1 MEIRKPSLSESTL
14 QMKRTNKI
22 FLTALVTITIL
33 FFNSAYL
40 IENTVDISANEYK
53 YAYNPLVSF
62 DFRQL
67 RDTIY
72 TNKEHY
78 IEVNL
83 LTQQATLYSR
93 DGSEFQFPIS
103 SGTKRVEKG
112 MDTKEGLFA
121 IQWKAKKQY
130 SVQFDSTVMLNW
142 MGFNNGIGFHALLGK
157 SYYKYLGKKNVSHGC
172 VRVSR
177 EDAETAYEKVEK
189 GTPVLVHKGNS
200 AVKIAFTS
208 EGESYNQY
216 SYKDTYNLLKE
227 RYQKIYDGDYLIS
240 SNEKILVDEKNIF
253 SSGLPIGNS
262 ELIPTK
268 QNLKPTYL
276 WVDKNKSEQER
287 LAEIFSGRQKEY
299 LTFNP
304 VLDSR
309 N

>member
-1 MEIRKPSLSESTL
+1 MSEGTSK
-14 QMKRTNKI
+14 MKRTNKI
-22 FLTALVTITIL
+22 FLVALVFIATFI
-33 FFNSAYL
+33 FNSAYL
-40 IENTVDISANEYK
+40 NEYNGNIPVKKFK
-53 YAYNPLVSF
+53 YTINPLAGY
-62 DFRQL
+62 DFKQL

-72 TNKEHY
+72 TNKNQF

-93 DGSEFQFPIS
+93 DGSEFHFLVS

-112 MDTKEGLFA
+112 METNEGLFA

-172 VRVSR
+172 VRLSR
-177 EDAETAYEKVEK
+177 EDAQIVYEKVEK
-189 GTPVLVHKGNS
+189 GTPVLVHKGNN

-216 SYKDTYNLLKE
+216 SYSETYKLFRKRQQL
-227 RYQKIYDGDYLIS
+227 IYDGNYLIS
-240 SNEKILVDEKNIF
+240 FNEKILVDENNIY
-253 SSGLPIGNS
+253 SGGLPIGNT
-262 ELIPTK
+262 ELIPTR
-268 QNLKPTYL
+268 QNLKPATL
-276 WVDKNKSEQER
+276 WVD
-287 LAEIFSGRQKEY
+287 
-299 LTFNP
+299 
-304 VLDSR
+304 R

>member
-1 MEIRKPSLSESTL
+1 
-14 QMKRTNKI
+14 MKRTNKI
-22 FLTALVTITIL
+22 FLASIVLTAII

-40 IENTVDISANEYK
+40 NKSTSELSPKEFNYSVHPFSGY
-53 YAYNPLVSF
+53 
-62 DFRQL
+62 DFKQL
-67 RDTIY
+67 RDTVY
-72 TNKEHY
+72 TNKDHY

-83 LTQQATLYSR
+83 ATQFATLYSR

-121 IQWKAKKQY
+121 IQWKAKKQH

-177 EDAETAYEKVEK
+177 EDAQIVYEKVEK

-200 AVKIAFTS
+200 AINIAFTS
-208 EGESYNQY
+208 EGESYSQY
-216 SYKDTYNLLKE
+216 SYSETYKQLKE
-227 RYQKIYDGDYLIS
+227 RYQLIYDGDYLIS
-240 SNEKILVDEKNIF
+240 SNEKILIDERNIY
-253 SSGLPIGNS
+253 SNGLPIGNS
-262 ELIPTK
+262 EFVPAK
-268 QNLKPTYL
+268 QNLKPSTL
-276 WVDKNKSEQER
+276 WVDINKSDEER
-287 LAEIFSGRQKEY
+287 FAEISSGKVKSDFT
-299 LTFNP
+299 LNLF
-304 VLDSR
+304 LDSR

>member
-1 MEIRKPSLSESTL
+1 MLETISKIKS
-14 QMKRTNKI
+14 TNKI
-22 FLTALVTITIL
+22 FLTSIVIITTL

-40 IENTVDISANEYK
+40 NEKPENISAKEFK
-53 YAYNPLVSF
+53 YSVHPLAGF
-62 DFRQL
+62 NFKEL
-67 RDTIY
+67 RDTVY
-72 TNKEHY
+72 TLKDHY

-93 DGSEFQFPIS
+93 DGSVFHFPIS

-112 MDTKEGLFA
+112 MDTNEGLFT
-121 IQWKAKKQY
+121 IQWKAKKLY

-177 EDAETAYEKVEK
+177 EDAQLVYEKVER
-189 GTPVLVHKGNS
+189 GTPVLVHKGNNTIT
-200 AVKIAFTS
+200 VAFTS

-216 SYKDTYNLLKE
+216 SFSETYKLLKN
-227 RYQKIYDGDYLIS
+227 RYQLIYDGDYLIS
-240 SNEKILVDEKNIF
+240 SNEKILIDERNVY

-268 QNLKPTYL
+268 QNLKPATL
-276 WVDKNKSEQER
+276 WVDKNISEQEK
-287 LAEIFSGRQKEY
+287 LAEIFSGIEKY
-299 LTFNP
+299 SFTLNP
-304 VLDSR
+304 FLDSS

>member
-1 MEIRKPSLSESTL
+1 
-14 QMKRTNKI
+14 MKRTNKI
-22 FLTALVTITIL
+22 FLVSIVTITVL

-40 IENTVDISANEYK
+40 SENETNFSARKLN
-53 YAYNPLVSF
+53 YAVNPFASY
-62 DFRQL
+62 DFKQL
-67 RDTIY
+67 RDTVY
-72 TNKEHY
+72 TNKDHY

-83 LTQQATLYSR
+83 LTQHATLYSR
-93 DGSEFQFPIS
+93 DGSEYHFPIS

-112 MDTKEGLFA
+112 METNTGLFA

-177 EDAETAYEKVEK
+177 EDAQIVYEKVEK
-189 GTPVLVHKGNS
+189 GTPVLVHRENN
-200 AVKIAFTS
+200 AIKIAFTS

-216 SYKDTYNLLKE
+216 SYSETYKLLKE

-240 SNEKILVDEKNIF
+240 SNDKIIVDENNIY
-253 SSGLPIGNS
+253 SNGLPIGNA
-262 ELIPTK
+262 ELIPSK
-268 QNLKPTYL
+268 QNLKPAYL
-276 WVDKNKSEQER
+276 WVDKNKSEEER
-287 LAEIFSGRQKEY
+287 LAEIFSGRKKEP
-299 LTFNP
+299 LTLNP
-304 VLDSR
+304 ILDSR

>member
-1 MEIRKPSLSESTL
+1 L
-14 QMKRTNKI
+14 KRTNKI
-22 FLTALVTITIL
+22 FLAALVVITIL

-40 IENTVDISANEYK
+40 KKSTADSLTKEFK
-53 YAYNPLVSF
+53 YSLYPYAGY
-62 DFRQL
+62 DFKQL
-67 RDTIY
+67 RDTVY
-72 TNKEHY
+72 TNKDHF

-93 DGSEFQFPIS
+93 DGSEFHFAIS

-121 IQWKAKKQY
+121 IQWKARKQY

-172 VRVSR
+172 VRLSR
-177 EDAETAYEKVEK
+177 EDAKIVYEKVGK

-216 SYKDTYNLLKE
+216 SYKETYNLLKE
-227 RYQKIYDGDYLIS
+227 RYQKIYDGEYLIS
-240 SNEKILVDEKNIF
+240 SNEKILVDENNIY

-262 ELIPTK
+262 ELIPAR
-268 QNLKPTYL
+268 QNLKPSTL
-276 WVDKNKSEQER
+276 WVDRSKSEEER
-287 LAEIFSGRQKEY
+287 LAEIFSGKEKEL

-304 VLDSR
+304 LLDSR

>member
-1 MEIRKPSLSESTL
+1 
-14 QMKRTNKI
+14 MKRTNKI
-22 FLTALVTITIL
+22 FLVSIILTAII

-40 IENTVDISANEYK
+40 NKNIPDFSPKEFK
-53 YAYNPLVSF
+53 YSFHPLAGY
-62 DFRQL
+62 DFKQL
-67 RDTIY
+67 RDTVY
-72 TNKEHY
+72 TNKDHF

-103 SGTKRVEKG
+103 SGTRRVEKG

-172 VRVSR
+172 VRLSR
-177 EDAETAYEKVEK
+177 EDAKIVYEKVEK
-189 GTPVLVHKGNS
+189 GTPVLVHKGNN
-200 AVKIAFTS
+200 AIKIAFTS

-216 SYKDTYNLLKE
+216 SYKDTYNLLRE

-240 SNEKILVDEKNIF
+240 SNEKILVDENNIF
-253 SSGLPIGNS
+253 SNGLPIGNS

-268 QNLKPTYL
+268 QNLKPAYL
-276 WVDKNKSEQER
+276 WVDKNKPEVER
-287 LAEIFSGRQKEY
+287 LAEIFSGRKKEL
-299 LTFNP
+299 LTLNP
-304 VLDSR
+304 DLDSK

>member
-1 MEIRKPSLSESTL
+1 
-14 QMKRTNKI
+14 MKRTNKI
-22 FLTALVTITIL
+22 YLAALVVISIL
-33 FFNSAYL
+33 LFNSAYL
-40 IENTVDISANEYK
+40 NNSSSVLALKEIK
-53 YAYNPLVSF
+53 YTFHPLSGY

-67 RDTIY
+67 RDTVY
-72 TNKEHY
+72 TDKDHY

-83 LTQQATLYSR
+83 ATQHATLFSR

-112 MDTKEGLFA
+112 METNAGLFA

-172 VRVSR
+172 IRVSR
-177 EDAETAYEKVEK
+177 EDAQIVYEKVEK
-189 GTPVLVHKGNS
+189 GTPVLVHKGNN
-200 AVKIAFTS
+200 AIKIAFTS

-240 SNEKILVDEKNIF
+240 SNEKILVDENNIH
-253 SSGLPIGNS
+253 SNGLPIGNS

-268 QNLKPTYL
+268 QNLKPVYL
-276 WVDKNKSEQER
+276 WIDKNKSKEEI
-287 LAEIFSGRQKEY
+287 LAEIFSGKEKY
-299 LTFNP
+299 SLTLNP
-304 VLDSR
+304 FLDSK

>member
-1 MEIRKPSLSESTL
+1 MSESTL
-14 QMKRTNKI
+14 TMKRTNKI
-22 FLTALVTITIL
+22 FLVSIILTAII

-40 IENTVDISANEYK
+40 NKNIPDFSPKEFK
-53 YAYNPLVSF
+53 YSFHPLAGY
-62 DFRQL
+62 DFKQL
-67 RDTIY
+67 RDTVY
-72 TNKEHY
+72 TNKDHF

-103 SGTKRVEKG
+103 SGTRRVEKG

-172 VRVSR
+172 VRLSR
-177 EDAETAYEKVEK
+177 EDAKIVYEKVEK
-189 GTPVLVHKGNS
+189 GTPVLVHKGNN
-200 AVKIAFTS
+200 AIKIAFTS

-216 SYKDTYNLLKE
+216 SYKDTYNLLRE

-240 SNEKILVDEKNIF
+240 SNEKILVDENNIF
-253 SSGLPIGNS
+253 SNGLPIGNS

-268 QNLKPTYL
+268 QNLKPAYL
-276 WVDKNKSEQER
+276 WVDKNKPEVER
-287 LAEIFSGRQKEY
+287 LAEIFSGRKKEL
-299 LTFNP
+299 LTLNP
-304 VLDSR
+304 DLDSK

>member
-1 MEIRKPSLSESTL
+1 
-14 QMKRTNKI
+14 MKRTNKI
-22 FLTALVTITIL
+22 FLTALVVITIL

-40 IENTVDISANEYK
+40 KKSTADFSTANFNY
-53 YAYNPLVSF
+53 SF
-62 DFRQL
+62 HPFAGYDFKQL
-67 RDTIY
+67 RDTVY
-72 TNKEHY
+72 TNKDHY

-83 LTQQATLYSR
+83 ATQHATLYSR
-93 DGSEFQFPIS
+93 DGSEFHFPIS

-112 MDTKEGLFA
+112 METNTGLFA

-177 EDAETAYEKVEK
+177 EYAQIVYEKVEK
-189 GTPVLVHKGNS
+189 GTPVLVHKGNT
-200 AVKIAFTS
+200 AIKIAFTS
-208 EGESYNQY
+208 EGESYNHY
-216 SYKDTYNLLKE
+216 SYKDTYHLLKE

-240 SNEKILVDEKNIF
+240 SNEKILVDENNIF
-253 SSGLPIGNS
+253 SNGLPIGNS

-276 WVDKNKSEQER
+276 WVDKNKSEEER
-287 LAEIFSGRQKEY
+287 LVEIFSGKEKSD
-299 LTFNP
+299 LTLNP
-304 VLDSR
+304 FLDSK